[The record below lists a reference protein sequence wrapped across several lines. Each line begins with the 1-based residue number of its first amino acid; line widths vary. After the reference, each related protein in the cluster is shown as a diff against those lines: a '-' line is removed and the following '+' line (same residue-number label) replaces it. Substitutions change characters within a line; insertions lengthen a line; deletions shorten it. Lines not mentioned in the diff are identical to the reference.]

1 VASWD
6 SSIHDSAHLN
16 KITEPT
22 ERVYMILRITVRL
35 SHPAPMNLVLRK
47 RLALNI
53 YKRQSITDRIKR
65 KIVRSDVIT
74 QCGVTYEVVSNVP
87 KACEELEDRESL
99 AQLVA
104 SGEESSFCDGETYIE
119 KYTRGVSAVE
129 SILTLDRLRQSV
141 AVKELLQARGQPLMR
156 KTASVPNFSQFMR
169 LDTSTESLQMSRSES
184 VSELNS
190 ELHGVATP
198 LRPRTSFG
206 KDSEG
211 TPTKPFGIVF
221 PGITSPANTKLGLRM
236 TTLHEEQPTLP
247 RKHSLDI
254 LSDNTIE
261 EQCEDGQDEKQTVT
275 RNVKSRSN
283 GRRTIP
289 TSRTLDSLVE
299 LAPKSGT
306 PSATSSGYGSQ
317 AVSSTNLSSD
327 DSMSLRS
334 ISVDETPD
342 LEGTPAVSNDLQPV
356 TEVVDS
362 SSENY
367 PESNSGEDQIADG
380 GSEDYV
386 PNGVDN
392 HSDNNQEKPACDN
405 EESTVIKTNLSPG
418 RVVRRKKT
426 SKTQHSQRASFPQA
440 RPQLSE
446 SKVAH
451 SLEQSLISTNLIHDD
466 EGLDSSTDRLED
478 DSENNFGSKP
488 DLTKLSDVPV
498 PEWVVLG
505 ESVLIRPYNSSG
517 VVAYI
522 GGTEFASGT
531 WIGVELDAPKG
542 KNDGSIQGV
551 RYFSCRPKYGMF
563 VRADK
568 LILDRRGRAMRAYK
582 ADSLANNKCAS
593 GKGDGL
599 PRSRSRGDGLNSVG
613 TRPSSKAK

>member
-1 VASWD
+1 
-6 SSIHDSAHLN
+6 
-16 KITEPT
+16 
-22 ERVYMILRITVRL
+22 
-35 SHPAPMNLVLRK
+35 
-47 RLALNI
+47 
-53 YKRQSITDRIKR
+53 
-65 KIVRSDVIT
+65 
-74 QCGVTYEVVSNVP
+74 
-87 KACEELEDRESL
+87 
-99 AQLVA
+99 
-104 SGEESSFCDGETYIE
+104 
-119 KYTRGVSAVE
+119 
-129 SILTLDRLRQSV
+129 
-141 AVKELLQARGQPLMR
+141 
-156 KTASVPNFSQFMR
+156 
-169 LDTSTESLQMSRSES
+169 
-184 VSELNS
+184 
-190 ELHGVATP
+190 
-198 LRPRTSFG
+198 
-206 KDSEG
+206 
-211 TPTKPFGIVF
+211 
-221 PGITSPANTKLGLRM
+221 
-236 TTLHEEQPTLP
+236 
-247 RKHSLDI
+247 
-254 LSDNTIE
+254 
-261 EQCEDGQDEKQTVT
+261 
-275 RNVKSRSN
+275 
-283 GRRTIP
+283 
-289 TSRTLDSLVE
+289 
-299 LAPKSGT
+299 
-306 PSATSSGYGSQ
+306 
-317 AVSSTNLSSD
+317 
-327 DSMSLRS
+327 
-334 ISVDETPD
+334 
-342 LEGTPAVSNDLQPV
+342 
-356 TEVVDS
+356 
-362 SSENY
+362 
-367 PESNSGEDQIADG
+367 
-380 GSEDYV
+380 
-386 PNGVDN
+386 
-392 HSDNNQEKPACDN
+392 
-405 EESTVIKTNLSPG
+405 
-418 RVVRRKKT
+418 VRRKKT